1 MHAEDG
7 CARPEQKLDRDRSGD
22 PVRPTENDDGRVVWN
37 DGTTRANSSELRC
50 EKITRGRRTVRGKA
64 RNDAATI
71 GATERE
77 FLEDF
82 EVHGHAL
89 TMAKSDVVKSVLLT
103 GGTGF
108 IGRKLTKTL
117 LDRGDSVTVLSRDP
131 SRTSG
136 RLPKGSIAV
145 AYDPERE
152 GPWLDELGRASAV
165 VHLAGENVGQ
175 RWTEDAKRRILSSRV
190 DSTRLVVEGMRR
202 AEKKPDVFVCASAIG
217 IYGPRP
223 STERLT
229 ETSARGEGF
238 LADVV
243 DAWEAAARPAETLG
257 VRTVMLRIGI
267 VLGEGGGPLEKML
280 LPFKMFAGGPI
291 GSGSHVISWVHADD
305 VVGLILFCLDK
316 PEARGPINAVSP
328 NAVTNEELSKA
339 IGRAMHRPSWFRVPE
354 AFIKVGMGEAAEI
367 VTTGQ
372 HVLPRRAEEL
382 GYSFRWPNLD
392 PALASIL
399 K

>member
-1 MHAEDG
+1 M
-7 CARPEQKLDRDRSGD
+7 
-22 PVRPTENDDGRVVWN
+22 V
-37 DGTTRANSSELRC
+37 
-50 EKITRGRRTVRGKA
+50 
-64 RNDAATI
+64 
-71 GATERE
+71 
-77 FLEDF
+77 
-82 EVHGHAL
+82 
-89 TMAKSDVVKSVLLT
+89 KSNVVKSVLLT

-108 IGRKLTKTL
+108 IGRSLTKVL
-117 LDRGDSVTVLSRDP
+117 LERGDRVTVLSRDP

-136 RLPKGSIAV
+136 RLPKGAIAV

-152 GPWLDELGRASAV
+152 GAWLDELGRASAV
-165 VHLAGENVGQ
+165 VHLAGESVGQ
-175 RWTEDAKRRILSSRV
+175 RWTPEAKRRIMSSRV

-202 AEKKPDVFVCASAIG
+202 AEQKPEVFVCASAIG

-267 VLGEGGGPLEKML
+267 VLGEGGGPLEKMM
-280 LPFKMFAGGPI
+280 LPFKMFAGGPM

-305 VVGLILFCLDK
+305 VVGLILFCLDN

-339 IGRAMHRPSWFRVPE
+339 IGRAMRRPSWLRVPE
-354 AFIKVGMGEAAEI
+354 RLIKMGMGEAAEI
-367 VTTGQ
+367 ITTGQ
-372 HVLPRRAEEL
+372 RVLPRRAEEL
-382 GYSFRWPNLD
+382 GYAFRWTDLD